1 MQSIIRLE
9 DVSKRYRR
17 AQGEVKA
24 LDHVNLSV
32 AQGEFLA
39 IVGSSG
45 SGKTTLMNLM
55 GCLDVPTEGRCLFEG
70 EDVSAFDGARL
81 ASLRNRR
88 IGFVFQG
95 FNLIG
100 SLTAQENVELPLAY
114 RGLAPQERREL
125 AEQALELVGLSERAS
140 HRPGQLSGGQQQRV
154 AIARA
159 IAARPPILLADEPT
173 GNLDPDAGRTVMEI
187 LLALHREGRTLVL
200 ITHDPKLAAL
210 AQRRVRI
217 RHGRLFPEEGE
228 EYEFAPGQKGK
239 FGCFPPASSV
249 DNFLRMR

>member
-1 MQSIIRLE
+1 MEPKIRLE

-114 RGLAPQERREL
+114 RGLALQERREL

-228 EYEFAPGQKGK
+228 GHEFASGQNGK
-239 FGCFPPASSV
+239 FGCFLPASSV

>member
-1 MQSIIRLE
+1 MEPVIQLE

-17 AQGEVKA
+17 AQGEVTA

-100 SLTAQENVELPLAY
+100 LAHGTGERGAAAGLP
-114 RGLAPQERREL
+114 
-125 AEQALELVGLSERAS
+125 RAC
-140 HRPGQLSGGQQQRV
+140 PAG
-154 AIARA
+154 
-159 IAARPPILLADEPT
+159 AA
-173 GNLDPDAGRTVMEI
+173 
-187 LLALHREGRTLVL
+187 
-200 ITHDPKLAAL
+200 
-210 AQRRVRI
+210 
-217 RHGRLFPEEGE
+217 
-228 EYEFAPGQKGK
+228 
-239 FGCFPPASSV
+239 
-249 DNFLRMR
+249 

>member
-1 MQSIIRLE
+1 MEPVIRLE

-114 RGLAPQERREL
+114 RGLALQERREL

-228 EYEFAPGQKGK
+228 GHEFASGQNGK
-239 FGCFPPASSV
+239 FGCFLPASSV

>member
-1 MQSIIRLE
+1 M
-9 DVSKRYRR
+9 
-17 AQGEVKA
+17 
-24 LDHVNLSV
+24 
-32 AQGEFLA
+32 
-39 IVGSSG
+39 
-45 SGKTTLMNLM
+45 
-55 GCLDVPTEGRCLFEG
+55 
-70 EDVSAFDGARL
+70 
-81 ASLRNRR
+81 
-88 IGFVFQG
+88 
-95 FNLIG
+95 
-100 SLTAQENVELPLAY
+100 
-114 RGLAPQERREL
+114 
-125 AEQALELVGLSERAS
+125 
-140 HRPGQLSGGQQQRV
+140 

-228 EYEFAPGQKGK
+228 GHEFASGQNGK
-239 FGCFPPASSV
+239 FGCFLPASSV

>member
-1 MQSIIRLE
+1 MEPKIRLE

-17 AQGEVKA
+17 AQGEVTA

-88 IGFVFQG
+88 IGFLFQG
-95 FNLIG
+95 F
-100 SLTAQENVELPLAY
+100 
-114 RGLAPQERREL
+114 RHH
-125 AEQALELVGLSERAS
+125 VGVSD
-140 HRPGQLSGGQQQRV
+140 PGGAVGDR
-154 AIARA
+154 
-159 IAARPPILLADEPT
+159 
-173 GNLDPDAGRTVMEI
+173 
-187 LLALHREGRTLVL
+187 
-200 ITHDPKLAAL
+200 
-210 AQRRVRI
+210 
-217 RHGRLFPEEGE
+217 
-228 EYEFAPGQKGK
+228 
-239 FGCFPPASSV
+239 
-249 DNFLRMR
+249 DNT

>member
-1 MQSIIRLE
+1 MREVISVIVYIAATAVVGCLWGLIPFFLG
-9 DVSKRYRR
+9 RYRYR
-17 AQGEVKA
+17 PNMGRLGLIWCGVAGPF
-24 LDHVNLSV
+24 LLSFFV
-32 AQGEFLA
+32 ML
-39 IVGSSG
+39 
-45 SGKTTLMNLM
+45 
-55 GCLDVPTEGRCLFEG
+55 
-70 EDVSAFDGARL
+70 
-81 ASLRNRR
+81 
-88 IGFVFQG
+88 GFV
-95 FNLIG
+95 I
-100 SLTAQENVELPLAY
+100 AI
-114 RGLAPQERREL
+114 
-125 AEQALELVGLSERAS
+125 LVSDRDA
-140 HRPGQLSGGQQQRV
+140 RPAQLSGGQQQRV

-228 EYEFAPGQKGK
+228 GYEFAPGQKGK